1 VKVNINAELR
11 RAHLSALAAG
21 LDAAGDDVR
30 GLQKQAIAAMTEVA
44 AEKIALLS
52 S

>member
-1 VKVNINAELR
+1 V
-11 RAHLSALAAG
+11 RA
-21 LDAAGDDVR
+21 
-30 GLQKQAIAAMTEVA
+30 LQKQAIAAMTEVA